1 MKRIKYLEFLPIIV
15 ISFFLFRLLNEKF
28 FLTGLL
34 GEIVRM
40 CTPFFWALAIAY
52 VANIAMMKFEK
63 KFKLSRTLSL
73 ILSYLLVFLILG
85 LLFSV
90 VIPILVKTIPNLV
103 NNSGA
108 YAESFNKWYEQNIA
122 ARLGESSGKYGVD
135 INKMVIGKMQ
145 DILKLI
151 SDLLQGLVS
160 GIGKLAVSITTGL
173 IQFFIGLVISVY
185 VLSDKERF
193 FANTRKFFT
202 AFCGRRFTNKAV
214 EIVNDADEIF
224 GNYLIAKSLD
234 SLIIGIIA
242 IIGFSILRLEYAIL
256 FGIIIGVTNMI
267 PYFGPMIGA
276 VPVIL
281 ITLVISPIQ
290 ALWSAIFILVLQQVD
305 GNIIGPKIV
314 GEKVGIP
321 ALWGVVSVT
330 IGGTLFGFM
339 GMLLGTPIFT
349 LFRKIILDV
358 QDRKL
363 IKMDY
368 GTEQGEEEP
377 EEPKRR
383 KKIKFNFNT
392 KQKAD
397 KQ

>member
-28 FLTGLL
+28 LLTGLL
-34 GEIVRM
+34 ADIVRM

-90 VIPILVKTIPNLV
+90 VIPILVKTVPNIV
-103 NNSGA
+103 NNSGT
-108 YAESFNKWYEQNIA
+108 YAESFNQWYEQNIA
-122 ARLGESSGKYGVD
+122 ARLGESSSKYGVD

-151 SDLLQGLVS
+151 SELLQGLVS

-202 AFCGRRFTNKAV
+202 AFCGRKFTNKAV

-242 IIGFSILRLEYAIL
+242 IIGFSIMRLEYAIL

-276 VPVIL
+276 VPVVL

-290 ALWSAIFILVLQQVD
+290 ALWAAIFILVLQQVD

-363 IKMDY
+363 VEMDY
-368 GTEQGEEEP
+368 GTAQGEGEP
-377 EEPKRR
+377 VEPKRR
-383 KKIKFNFNT
+383 KK
-392 KQKAD
+392 
-397 KQ
+397 